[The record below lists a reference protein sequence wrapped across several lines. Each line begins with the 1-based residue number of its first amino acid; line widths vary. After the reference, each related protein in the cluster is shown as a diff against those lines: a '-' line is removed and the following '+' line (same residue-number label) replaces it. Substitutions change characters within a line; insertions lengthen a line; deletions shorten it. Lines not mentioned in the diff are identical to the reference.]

1 MFVIVA
7 SSAKSDIKSK
17 ECVCLSEITKI
28 ELYFDKIRV
37 SFDSVETRKS
47 VNLELVVNRINF
59 TSICPLTIEFEY
71 KQVIAIMP

>member
-1 MFVIVA
+1 MFVIV
-7 SSAKSDIKSK
+7 SANKKSNISAT

-37 SFDSVETRKS
+37 SFDSVETRNS
-47 VNLELVVNRINF
+47 VNLELVVNGINF
-59 TSICPLTIEFEY
+59 TSIYSLTIEFEY